1 MSQGSSSQTGKIA
14 RAAGTVSIAVLAS
27 RIFGLVREQVFAG
40 LFGAGYAFDAYVVA
54 FRIPNLLRDLFAEGA
69 LSAAFVT
76 VFTDYDQQSGPA
88 RTWRLANNVMMCTSL
103 LVGSLVLLG
112 MFFSPRLVDL
122 MAPDFGLVPGKLGLT
137 SLMTRIMFPFLL
149 LVSLAALAMGVL
161 NSRGKFF
168 IPALASSF
176 FNLGSIV
183 AGVGLSW
190 AMPSLGLHPIVGMAW
205 GALVG
210 GLLQLAVQLPLVWRE
225 GFRPQWVFDLRDAGL
240 QRIGKLM
247 LPAVVGLSATQINI
261 FINTFYA
268 ASCAQ
273 GSVSWLNYAYRLFHL
288 PMGLFGVALMV
299 ATMPVVSRHASHH
312 DLTSFKGALESS
324 LALALLVTTPA
335 ACGLIFLAGPIIALI
350 YQHGQFTA
358 WDTQQTAAALAL
370 YAVGSLAFAGV
381 KIMVP
386 AFYALNNT
394 RTPVVGS
401 FLTVA
406 ANLGFIN
413 LTVGQ
418 LQHRAIALSTSL
430 SMIINFLFLGVM
442 LYRLIGG
449 FRVRPLLVTL
459 AKVAAAGLAMG
470 LAVVWAYPIL
480 SGWLG
485 RGLLGRFLSL
495 MGDILL
501 GAGFYFLLV
510 WRLRV
515 PEFQELAEK
524 LVARLPFAVCR
535 KKK

>member
-1 MSQGSSSQTGKIA
+1 LSQAPDSQTGKIA
-14 RAAGTVSIAVLAS
+14 KAAGTVSLAVLAS
-27 RIFGLVREQVFAG
+27 RLLGLVREQVFAG

-76 VFTDYDQQSGPA
+76 VFTDYDQKSGLE
-88 RTWRLANNVMMCTSL
+88 RTWRLANNVIMCVSL
-103 LVGSLVLLG
+103 LVGGLVLLG
-112 MFFSPRLVDL
+112 MIFSPELVNL

-149 LVSLAALAMGVL
+149 LVSLAALAMGIL
-161 NSRGKFF
+161 NARGKFF
-168 IPALASSF
+168 LPALASSF

-183 AGVGLSW
+183 AGVSLSW
-190 AMPSLGLHPIVGMAW
+190 IMPSLGLTPIVGMAW

-210 GLLQLAVQLPLVWRE
+210 GLLQLIVQLPLLWRE
-225 GFRPQWVFDLRDAGL
+225 GFRPRWVLDWREPGV
-240 QRIGKLM
+240 QRIALLM

-268 ASCAQ
+268 SACAQ

-299 ATMPVVSRHASHH
+299 ATMPVVSRHAAHN
-312 DLTSFKGALESS
+312 DLSAMQGAVESS
-324 LALALLVTTPA
+324 LALAFLVTVPA

-350 YQHGQFTA
+350 YQHGQFSA

-370 YAVGSLAFAGV
+370 YAVGAFAFAGV

-394 RTPVVGS
+394 RIPVLGS

-406 ANLGFIN
+406 ANILFIN
-413 LTVGQ
+413 LTVSS

-430 SMIINFLFLGVM
+430 SMILNFLFLGLM
-442 LYRLIGG
+442 LYRRLGG
-449 FRVRPLLVTL
+449 FRVRPLLLTL
-459 AKVAAAGLAMG
+459 AKVVAAGLAMG
-470 LAVVWAYPIL
+470 LAII
-480 SGWLG
+480 WLEPLLAG
-485 RGLLGRFLSL
+485 R
-495 MGDILL
+495 L
-501 GAGFYFLLV
+501 GAGVLGRLISVLGTIVLGAVLYFLIV
-510 WRLRV
+510 SRLRI
-515 PEFQELAEK
+515 PEFQELTQK
-524 LVARLPFAVCR
+524 LRERLGR
-535 KKK
+535 

>member
-1 MSQGSSSQTGKIA
+1 LSQGSSSQTGKIA

-27 RIFGLVREQVFAG
+27 RLLGLVREQVFAG
-40 LFGAGYAFDAYVVA
+40 LFGAGYAYDAYVVA

-69 LSAAFVT
+69 LSAAFIT
-76 VFTDYDQQSGPA
+76 VFTDYDQKAGLEW
-88 RTWRLANNVMMCTSL
+88 TWRLANNVLMCVSL

-112 MFFSPRLVDL
+112 MFFAPQLVNL

-149 LVSLAALAMGVL
+149 LVSMAALVMGVL

-183 AGVGLSW
+183 AGVGLSY

-205 GALVG
+205 GALIG
-210 GLLQLAVQLPLVWRE
+210 GLLQLAVQLPLMWRE

-268 ASCAQ
+268 TSCPQ
-273 GSVSWLNYAYRLFHL
+273 GSISWLNYAYRLFHL

-299 ATMPVVSRHASHH
+299 ATMPLVSKHAALD
-312 DLTSFKGALESS
+312 DLPSFKGALESS
-324 LALALLVTTPA
+324 LSLSLLVTMPA
-335 ACGLIFLAGPIIALI
+335 ACGLIFLAHPIIALI

-370 YAVGSLAFAGV
+370 YALGAFAFSGV

-394 RTPVVGS
+394 RIPVVGS

-406 ANLGFIN
+406 ANLVFIN
-413 LTVGQ
+413 LTLGA

-430 SMIINFLFLGVM
+430 SMIFNFLFLAVM
-442 LYRLIGG
+442 LYRKLAG

-459 AKVAAAGLAMG
+459 AKTAAAGLAMG

-485 RGLLGRFLSL
+485 SGVAGRLLSV

-501 GAGFYFLLV
+501 GSGLYFLLV
-510 WRLRV
+510 WRLRI
-515 PEFQELAEK
+515 PEFQELTRALK
-524 LVARLPFAVCR
+524 ARLKR
-535 KKK
+535 